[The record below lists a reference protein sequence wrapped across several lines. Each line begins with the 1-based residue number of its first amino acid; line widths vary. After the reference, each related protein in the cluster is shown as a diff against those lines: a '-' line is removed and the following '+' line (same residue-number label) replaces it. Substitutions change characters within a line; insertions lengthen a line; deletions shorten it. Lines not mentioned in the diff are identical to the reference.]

1 MANQTIRA
9 KQKTHRRF
17 SAMGYE
23 ILLLDYEFN
32 SPSPT
37 IRGIP
42 TLCSHEGRFS
52 RQFKL
57 VMADFIKLKRTQAL

>member
-42 TLCSHEGRFS
+42 TLCSHEGRFG
-52 RQFKL
+52 R
-57 VMADFIKLKRTQAL
+57 